1 MAERS
6 SAAGSGIK
14 RILCIDG
21 GGIKGACPAS
31 FLSSLEADLPEPIGR
46 YFDLIAGTSTG
57 GILAIGLALGLKA
70 EELFSLYETKG
81 PDIFGQS
88 GHSDRLAAWFSN
100 ARAALRHLTHPK
112 HDLERLEAALRP
124 ILKEKRVGD
133 AQTRLIVPAWDAG
146 HNGVYIYKTAHH
158 DRLSTDYKKPM
169 LDAALATAAAPT
181 YFKSHKSVD
190 QVGLIDG
197 GVWCN
202 NPTGIAA
209 VEAISLLG
217 WQREDLR
224 ILSLGCIEE
233 TYALP
238 DRLNVVNFVF
248 SPKLRSIGLLMD
260 GQSKGALGTA
270 KLITDHPHSREALF
284 RYAAQTPKGLFALDD
299 TSKIGKLAG
308 LGASMA
314 REAKPKLT
322 PIFFHRPA
330 EPFDPVHKL
339 EANS

>member
-1 MAERS
+1 MAIPAS
-6 SAAGSGIK
+6 IADSGQK

-21 GGIKGACPAS
+21 GGIKGTCPAS
-31 FLSSLEADLPEPIGR
+31 FLAALEDDLPEPIGR

-70 EELFSLYETKG
+70 KDLLSLYETKG

-88 GHSDRLAAWFSN
+88 GHPNRLVAWLSN
-100 ARAALRHLTHPK
+100 ARAALRHLSYPK
-112 HDLERLEAALRP
+112 HDIQRLEAALRP
-124 ILKEKRVGD
+124 ILRGKRVGD
-133 AQTRLIVPAWDAG
+133 AQTRLVVPAWDVG

-158 DRLSTDYKKPM
+158 DRLTTDYKKPM

-181 YFKSHKSVD
+181 YFKTHRSVD

-209 VEAISLLG
+209 VEAITLLG

-238 DRLNVVNFVF
+238 DRLSVLNFVF

-270 KLITDHPHSREALF
+270 KLITDHPHSGEALY
-284 RYAAQTPKGLFALDD
+284 RYAAQTPAGLFALDD
-299 TSKIGKLAG
+299 TSKIDKLTG

-322 PIFFHRPA
+322 PIFFQQTA

-339 EANS
+339 ETNS